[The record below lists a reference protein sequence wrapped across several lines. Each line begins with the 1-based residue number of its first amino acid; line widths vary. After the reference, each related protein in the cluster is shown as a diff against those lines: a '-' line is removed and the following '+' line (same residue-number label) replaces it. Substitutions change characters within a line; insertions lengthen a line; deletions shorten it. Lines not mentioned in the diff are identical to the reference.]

1 MTLDK
6 TALRRKY
13 ALLRESLAPA
23 ERDAADAAI
32 RDRLSRWRVFRD
44 APAVAAFAAL
54 GAEPE
59 LAELAAD
66 KHWFLPRWSS
76 AAGAYEIVEVGDPG
90 RDLVRGRYGIREP
103 RPELPA
109 LPESSWR
116 DLLFLVPAV
125 ACGLDGTRLGRGGG
139 YYDRMLAESV
149 YGAAAVVYDCQVASE
164 ALPCEEHDRRVG
176 WIVTEDRLIECG
188 NGCEQTFF

>member
-1 MTLDK
+1 MAPEKAD
-6 TALRRKY
+6 LRRKY

-23 ERDAADAAI
+23 ERMAADAAI
-32 RDRLSRWRVFRD
+32 RERLSHWSVFRE

-59 LAELAAD
+59 LAELSAD
-66 KHWFLPRWSS
+66 KAWFLPRWSPS
-76 AAGAYEIVEVGDPG
+76 AGRYEIVGIGDSE

-109 LPESSWR
+109 LPEAEWR
-116 DLLFLVPAV
+116 ELLFLIPALSCDR
-125 ACGLDGTRLGRGGG
+125 CGVRLGRGGG

-149 YGAAAVVYDCQVASE
+149 RGAAAVVYDCQLAEE
-164 ALPCEEHDRRVG
+164 ALPCEAHDRRVD
-176 WIVTEDRLIECG
+176 WVVTEKRLVEC
-188 NGCEQTFF
+188 EK